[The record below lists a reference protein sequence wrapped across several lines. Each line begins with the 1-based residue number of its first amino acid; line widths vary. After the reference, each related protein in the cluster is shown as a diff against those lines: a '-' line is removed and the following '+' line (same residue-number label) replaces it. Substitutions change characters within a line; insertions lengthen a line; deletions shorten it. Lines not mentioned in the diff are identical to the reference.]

1 MATKEFESVGCVGNQ
16 NPQVS
21 QSSQIIN
28 VLYPTEITDNM
39 TDEQKKKRQINKN
52 LLALQ
57 TNMSENNSKYNN
69 LTIGER
75 IKDAVTP
82 LYNYKKHTD
91 GKKGSKTGSAVD
103 LGKCDDQLCVMD
115 FYIKK
120 DLSDEKITEIRN
132 QIIENLPSNVGL
144 VKTAHGG
151 LHVYLDRDG
160 YPLKNNSQI
169 KIIKTDNF
177 DVDIFA
183 HIDEN
188 QRLVVLPKSTYRPQ
202 ENNQRKT
209 LKYEDLNNMME
220 KKNLATLNDVLDIY
234 GIDLRAQFEEE
245 KPIINNDGKLRK
257 MSKEF
262 ADLLVD
268 GICHLQIHNDAQ
280 KVQREITLL
289 CLFIGLNGL
298 AFVEGLQEEEIKQY
312 VEDAYNKV
320 QAQNNLTEN
329 AIQNWELKKSRFYSK
344 ANPWVLQKIVKY
356 HNPQYYIDIIKPYL
370 AQQLQAA
377 GDGNLY
383 NYILN
388 WIAFV
393 IQNVGVKSEVT
404 LILQGS
410 QGIGKNRF
418 TDVLCELL
426 AGQSIK
432 IITDIDEFTGKF
444 NSVVENI
451 ILGIA
456 NELKNFGEARYSNMD
471 ALKSIITDNQIR
483 INEKNQPRRTAENV
497 MNLIMVTNNDF
508 PVKIEVNDRRYVV
521 CRCKAVHR
529 DDVEYFT
536 SLSNGFTTE
545 FYNNLFTYFM
555 TRNISN
561 WNQRIIPFTEA
572 KKDII
577 RASRSQLDD
586 VILQNYQAFKEG
598 VPCTIAL
605 QFKPYDVKEK
615 SFQLQL
621 KNKCQRIR
629 KTINEKRTWIYKLN
643 EDLIKLYDRLRE
655 EDQDINDDIN
665 EDIIEQINV

>member
-16 NPQVS
+16 NPSVS

-39 TDEQKKKRQINKN
+39 TDEQRKKRQINKI
-52 LLALQ
+52 LLTLQ
-57 TNMSENNSKYNN
+57 TNMSENNSKCNN

-75 IKDAVTP
+75 IKDAITP

-115 FYIKK
+115 FDIKK

-234 GIDLRAQFEEE
+234 GIDLGAQFEEE
-245 KPIINNDGKLRK
+245 KPIIKNDGKLRK

-280 KVQREITLL
+280 KVERETTLL
-289 CLFIGLNGL
+289 CLFTGLNGL

-312 VEDAYNKV
+312 VDDAYNKV

-329 AIQNWELKKSRFYSK
+329 AIQN
-344 ANPWVLQKIVKY
+344 
-356 HNPQYYIDIIKPYL
+356 
-370 AQQLQAA
+370 
-377 GDGNLY
+377 
-383 NYILN
+383 
-388 WIAFV
+388 
-393 IQNVGVKSEVT
+393 
-404 LILQGS
+404 
-410 QGIGKNRF
+410 
-418 TDVLCELL
+418 
-426 AGQSIK
+426 
-432 IITDIDEFTGKF
+432 
-444 NSVVENI
+444 
-451 ILGIA
+451 
-456 NELKNFGEARYSNMD
+456 
-471 ALKSIITDNQIR
+471 
-483 INEKNQPRRTAENV
+483 
-497 MNLIMVTNNDF
+497 
-508 PVKIEVNDRRYVV
+508 
-521 CRCKAVHR
+521 
-529 DDVEYFT
+529 
-536 SLSNGFTTE
+536 
-545 FYNNLFTYFM
+545 
-555 TRNISN
+555 
-561 WNQRIIPFTEA
+561 
-572 KKDII
+572 
-577 RASRSQLDD
+577 
-586 VILQNYQAFKEG
+586 
-598 VPCTIAL
+598 
-605 QFKPYDVKEK
+605 
-615 SFQLQL
+615 
-621 KNKCQRIR
+621 
-629 KTINEKRTWIYKLN
+629 
-643 EDLIKLYDRLRE
+643 
-655 EDQDINDDIN
+655 
-665 EDIIEQINV
+665 